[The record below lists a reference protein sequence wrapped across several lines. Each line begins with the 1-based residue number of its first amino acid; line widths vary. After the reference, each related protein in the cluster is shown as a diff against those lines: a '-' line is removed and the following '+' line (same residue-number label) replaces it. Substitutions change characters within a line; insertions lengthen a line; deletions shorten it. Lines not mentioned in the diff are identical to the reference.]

1 MSLELVLKQG
11 LHIIYNKGDESNS
24 LLALQSMILDPHSE
38 FSKIN
43 FLKYITP
50 HLVINEDNVFQV
62 EINDLDF
69 IDFDSY
75 TINKFK
81 ICNDLY
87 NITYEVCDKTGSIIY
102 DTRTLKDY
110 DEEEI
115 DEKES
120 DEEEGGEKE
129 DNHKI
134 NPSEIFYLILFVG
147 SITAAQILSVYY
159 FGFSLF
165 INK

>member
-110 DEEEI
+110 N
-115 DEKES
+115 
-120 DEEEGGEKE
+120 EEEGGEKECDEKE

-165 INK
+165 VAK